1 MRIMTTAAIL
11 VVGLMATACQTHEQG
26 VKSNYMTQW
35 TNVAANTEVTTQAA
49 KNILHDEG
57 LQDVKASSTKLDGT
71 ASGHKA
77 DGTRVMVTVKKM
89 GDAASQVSVNV
100 GKMGDPA
107 VGSELAKKIKDRAEH
122 P

>member
-1 MRIMTTAAIL
+1 MRIITAAAVL
-11 VVGLMATACQTHEQG
+11 VVGLMATACQTHEKG

-35 TNVAANTEVTTQAA
+35 SNVAANTQVTTQAA
-49 KNILHDEG
+49 QNVLHDEG
-57 LQDVKASSTKLDGT
+57 LQDVKASSTRLDGT

-77 DGTRVMVTVKKM
+77 DGTKVMVTVKKI
-89 GDAASQVSVNV
+89 GDAASEVSVNV

-107 VGSELAKKIKDRAEH
+107 VGAELAKKIKDRAEH